1 MNIAN
6 IKINDLI
13 SQELQHSGVKGMKWG
28 IRKEPEVKTGTAK
41 KIASSTLKVVGGGAI
56 GAGTVAAGS
65 VASSAALGALG
76 IFKMKHDFSHA
87 GPAVEAMIKGQNA
100 IAKIY
105 PWLLAGGIAI
115 GAGTAAGIVATK
127 AHNKKKKDISHS
139 DDDSDD
145 SDELYHFNIK
155 GAKWGIRRY
164 QNYDGT
170 LTEAGKLRYGVNSL
184 SEAKPDSKATK
195 LHAKDVQESYESQKS
210 ILQETKNITDSVSNR
225 LGPKRGSKRVN
236 KTDYSKMTDDELR
249 KKINRM
255 ALERQYGDLSGDN
268 KYVMSGK
275 EVTRELLQTAG
286 TMAAIGAS
294 TVGILLGIKNLRG

>member
-6 IKINDLI
+6 IKIDDLI

-28 IRKEPEVKTGTAK
+28 IRKEPEVKSGSAK
-41 KIASSTLKVVGGGAI
+41 QIASSTLKVVGGGAI
-56 GAGTVAAGS
+56 GAGTVATGA

-87 GPAVEAMIKGQNA
+87 GPAVEAMINGQNK

-105 PWLLAGGIAI
+105 PWLLAGGIAV

-127 AHNKKKKDISHS
+127 AHNKKKKDVSHS
-139 DDDSDD
+139 YED

-184 SEAKPDSKATK
+184 SEAKPDSKAVK
-195 LHAKDVQESYESQKS
+195 LHAKDVQESYESQKG
-210 ILQETKNITDSVSNR
+210 ILQETKNITDSLSNR
-225 LGPKRGSKRVN
+225 LSPKRGSKRIN

-255 ALERQYGDLSGDN
+255 ALEKQYGDLSGDN

>member
-1 MNIAN
+1 MNITN

-13 SQELQHSGVKGMKWG
+13 PQELQHSGVKGMKWG
-28 IRKEPEVKTGTAK
+28 IRKEPEVKSGTPK
-41 KIASSTLKVVGGGAI
+41 KIASSTLKVFGGGAI
-56 GAGTVAAGS
+56 GAGTVAAGA
-65 VASSAALGALG
+65 VASSKALGALAMY
-76 IFKMKHDFSHA
+76 KMEHDFSHS
-87 GPAVEAMIKGQNA
+87 GPLVDA
-100 IAKIY
+100 IAEGLYTVAKIY
-105 PWLLAGGIAI
+105 PWLLAGGMAV

-127 AHNKKKKDISHS
+127 ARNKKKKDISHS
-139 DDDSDD
+139 DDDL
-145 SDELYHFNIK
+145 DELYHYNIK

-195 LHAKDVQESYESQKS
+195 LYAKDVQESYESQKS
-210 ILQETKNITDSVSNR
+210 ILQETKNITDSLSNR

-286 TMAAIGAS
+286 TIAAIGGS